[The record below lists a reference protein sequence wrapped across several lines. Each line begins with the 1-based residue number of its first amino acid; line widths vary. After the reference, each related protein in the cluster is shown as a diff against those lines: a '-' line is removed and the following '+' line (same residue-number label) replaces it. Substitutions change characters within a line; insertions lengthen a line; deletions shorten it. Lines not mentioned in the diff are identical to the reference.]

1 MMEDNKE
8 SLPIQAEIIEENK
21 QICEL
26 NTATLDAETL
36 DTAQQI
42 IDEQDMDKLK
52 DLTHLF
58 NMHQAKKNVVRMTKL
73 NELQDKVT
81 DQMIKRFEERP
92 DEFSNADLLDY
103 AQVIQNN
110 IEKTTK
116 AIGMVDEAPLI
127 SITQNTMNINTAPQE
142 LFDRESKERI
152 SDAISAILAQA
163 KQLTENNEQE
173 NGGNEDGRDE

>member
-26 NTATLDAETL
+26 STATLDAETL

-127 SITQNTMNINTAPQE
+127 SITQNTMNIIRDPTMYSQTA
-142 LFDRESKERI
+142 R
-152 SDAISAILAQA
+152 
-163 KQLTENNEQE
+163 
-173 NGGNEDGRDE
+173 